1 MNAESLYVSQV
12 FTVHQNIIDFFNK
25 SDVDEFKISDVRNFL
40 LATTMRNKS
49 NDNVRMF
56 VSKQLNAMVKQEL
69 LTTNGNLRNK
79 VFRKTRRFE
88 EFKIKGNDE
97 QERNEFQTQIAIK
110 PDSYLSE
117 LSKIKKKLNGELAI
131 LIAEM
136 DEYRS
141 IMTNFPQTQKKVR
154 RLYEESTQ
162 RSATITGQITALTK
176 TIELIQSEAS

>member
-1 MNAESLYVSQV
+1 MSRV
-12 FTVHQNIIDFFNK
+12 FTVHKNIIDFFNK
-25 SDVDEFKISDVRNFL
+25 SDVEEFKISDIRNFL
-40 LATTMRNKS
+40 LVTTMQDKS
-49 NDNVRMF
+49 KDNVRMF

-79 VFRKTRRFE
+79 VFRKTHRFE
-88 EFKIKGNDE
+88 EFKIKGNIE
-97 QERNEFQTQIAIK
+97 QERNEIQTQIAIK
-110 PDSYLSE
+110 PAPYLSE
-117 LSKIKKKLNGELAI
+117 LSKIKNRLNGELAI

-141 IMTNFPQTQKKVR
+141 IMTHFPQTQKKVR

-176 TIELIQSEAS
+176 TIELIQSEES